1 MSGFGPS
8 SDRARNVGFAN
19 DLLKTEIAQR
29 NERKS
34 AQESTARWIVLT
46 IVALMTLLLT
56 LSREAGILDDRST
69 ALSRVL
75 FVATLVAAATT
86 ALCAGGTL
94 RPRRYERLGGEGL
107 DLLNKSDFLDSPP
120 HAVVGQILAT
130 RIAIAKGMDTLH
142 ELKADW
148 LTRAFAALAV
158 TLALVVAQG
167 IVLGIE
173 PPSPSVRRGSAA
185 VAAKTKASDG
195 QGQQSASSPSK
206 SSHGGD
212 GIRSVAPR
220 PTDGDAP

>member
-1 MSGFGPS
+1 MSGDAPS
-8 SDRARNVGFAN
+8 GDRERNVDFAN
-19 DLLKTEIAQR
+19 DLLETEIAQR

-56 LSREAGILDDRST
+56 LSRESGILDDRST
-69 ALSRVL
+69 TLSRIL
-75 FVATLVAAATT
+75 FVANLVAAAAT

-94 RPRRYERLGGEGL
+94 RPRRYEKLGGEGL
-107 DLLNKSDFLDSPP
+107 DRLNKSDFLDSPP
-120 HAVVGQILAT
+120 HAVVGQVLAT
-130 RIAIAKGMDTLH
+130 RIAIAKGMDALH
-142 ELKADW
+142 ELKAEW

-173 PPSPSVRRGSAA
+173 PPSPSDRHGGPA

-195 QGQQSASSPSK
+195 QGQQGASSSSK
-206 SSHGGD
+206 SPHGGD

-220 PTDGDAP
+220 PSHGNAP